1 MNFGYVYDH
10 CPEYSYFSMEIVA
23 IFPGFKI
30 ENQSF
35 SFTVQISSEVR
46 SRFVCG
52 VIYLKFGGEIL
63 NS

>member
-30 ENQSF
+30 ENRSF
-35 SFTVQISSEVR
+35 SFHCPDFIRGPIPLRLWCDLSEIWR
-46 SRFVCG
+46 RDF
-52 VIYLKFGGEIL
+52 
-63 NS
+63 